1 MDLKHLKA
9 FLVVSHTR
17 NFTRAAEQLNYAQ
30 SNVTTQIQQLEEE
43 LDVKLFDRIGKSICL
58 TPEGEKLIPYA
69 SKMLSLSTDIGHLYT
84 DTKDSG
90 RIVIGASESLS
101 IYKLPYILN
110 QYKQQFPDVDLFIK
124 VIDTPDFIPALV
136 NNEIDIA
143 LAIEPL
149 VNDKSITRVF
159 EKKEPVELYAL
170 PSHPLAQQKKVCPND
185 LIDMPLILTGP
196 DCCYRKLFERELL
209 AHNIEPKII
218 LATGSVPVIK
228 MSTLSGLGACV
239 LPELVVH
246 KELESGELIRLNYP
260 VDCPI
265 YAQLLHHK
273 DKWISPSLH
282 AFIQIASQFY

>member
-1 MDLKHLKA
+1 MDLKHLNA
-9 FLVVSHTR
+9 FLAVSHTR

-30 SNVTTQIQQLEEE
+30 SNITTQIQQLEEE
-43 LDVKLFDRIGKSICL
+43 LEVKLFDRIGKSICL
-58 TPEGEKLIPYA
+58 TAEGEKLIPYA
-69 SKMLSLSTDIGHLYT
+69 AKMLSLSTDIEHLYIN
-84 DTKDSG
+84 TKDSG

-101 IYKLPYILN
+101 IYKLPHILN
-110 QYKQQFPDVDLFIK
+110 VYKQQFPDVEIFIK

-149 VNDKSITRVF
+149 IKDKVVTCVF
-159 EKKEPVELYAL
+159 QKKEPVELYAL
-170 PSHPLAQQKKVCPND
+170 PCHVLAQQKKIVPND
-185 LIDMPLILTGP
+185 LSNLPLILTGP

-239 LPELVVH
+239 LPKLAVE
-246 KELESGELIRLNYP
+246 KELKNGELTRLNYP

-273 DKWISPSLH
+273 DKWISPRLQS
-282 AFIQIASQFY
+282 FIDIAAMHY